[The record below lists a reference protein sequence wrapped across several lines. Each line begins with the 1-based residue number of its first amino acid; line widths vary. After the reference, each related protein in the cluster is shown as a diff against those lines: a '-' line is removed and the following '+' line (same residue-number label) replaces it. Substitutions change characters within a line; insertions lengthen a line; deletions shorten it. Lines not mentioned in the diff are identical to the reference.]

1 MERWMLNRADR
12 CIETH
17 LHLQI
22 SCQRLM
28 TRCTLLIINGPG
40 RGTRIDLR
48 PHQKSYV
55 IGRSVGSTIRLDDT
69 EVSRRHAEISFK
81 NDCFRI
87 TDLNSANGT
96 FLNGQQISDEALR
109 TGDSLRLGST
119 LLTFQNPESS
129 ANPNGPVV
137 RFASAEQQQHSAI
150 VQQVQSDEVSS
161 AGSFPDQKSSLDLLY
176 QVSEEVVRASHTL
189 ESMLQHVLDL
199 TATAVGA
206 DRACFLLTD
215 AVGTDLVPLV
225 SWVHKFKQTES
236 HTEHGQPQ
244 EDTNELLISGSIT
257 HHVLTTGEA
266 VRTADAQQDSRFQ
279 AANSV
284 VTGGI
289 TEVLCAPMKSH
300 QQVLGVLYL
309 DIISAPNQQLAGT
322 DRRFIDEHLKC
333 VLSVARQTALAVD
346 SRQYQDA
353 LLKAER
359 FAAMGQTIA
368 VLSHHIKNILQGIKG
383 GGYLIETGL
392 KQSNDEFVSQGWG
405 IVERNQNR
413 IYDLV
418 MDMLSFS
425 KDRVP
430 NLQPGDVNTVC
441 QEVAEL
447 AASKAEESGV
457 RFQFRPDHKVP
468 EAQFDHEGIHRSVL
482 NIVMNG
488 IDAVAESEN
497 GEVILQTSYDEK
509 HDVLLVAVTDNGPGI
524 PEDQRAT
531 VFHLFES
538 SKGERG
544 TGIGLPVSRKIIRE
558 HGGRIRIESE
568 PGEGTRFTL
577 TWPRGNPRPHHG
589 ATDPAQT
596 LPHDW
601 RPF

>member
-1 MERWMLNRADR
+1 
-12 CIETH
+12 
-17 LHLQI
+17 
-22 SCQRLM
+22 M

-48 PHQKSYV
+48 PHRKPYI

-69 EVSRRHAEISFK
+69 EVSRRHAEICFQ
-81 NDCFRI
+81 DGCFRI
-87 TDLNSANGT
+87 IDLTSANGT
-96 FLNGQQISDEALR
+96 FLNGQQITDEVLR
-109 TGDSLRLGST
+109 SGDSLRLGST
-119 LLTFQNPESS
+119 ILTFQNPESS
-129 ANPNGPVV
+129 ADPNAPVV
-137 RFASAEQQQHSAI
+137 RVVASEPQQHSAI
-150 VQQVQSDEVSS
+150 VQHVQSDEASS
-161 AGSFPDQKSSLDLLY
+161 DAAFPNQKSSLDLLY

-189 ESMLQHVLDL
+189 ESMLQRVLDL
-199 TATAVGA
+199 TANAVGA

-215 AVGTDLVPLV
+215 AVGTELVPLV
-225 SWVHKFKQTES
+225 SWVSKQRQQVSES
-236 HTEHGQPQ
+236 EQHTEQGQQP
-244 EDTNELLISGSIT
+244 EAADELLISGSIT
-257 HHVLTTGEA
+257 HHVLRTGEA
-266 VRTADAQQDSRFQ
+266 VRTDDAQQDIRFQ
-279 AANSV
+279 MAQSV

-289 TEVLCAPMKSH
+289 TQVLCAPMKSQ

-309 DIISAPNQQLAGT
+309 DIVSDTNQQATGT
-322 DRRFIDEHLKC
+322 MRRFVDEHLKS

-353 LLKAER
+353 LVKAER

-383 GGYLIETGL
+383 GGYLIETGI
-392 KQSNDEFVSQGWG
+392 KQSNDEFVNQGWG
-405 IVERNQNR
+405 IVERNQTR

-430 NLQPGDVNTVC
+430 NLQPGDLNAVC

-457 RFQFRPDHKVP
+457 RFQYRPDLNVP
-468 EAQFDHEGIHRSVL
+468 QAQFDHEGIHQSVL
-482 NIVMNG
+482 NIVLNG
-488 IDAVAESEN
+488 IDAVAESED
-497 GEVILQTSYDEK
+497 GEVILQTSFDEK

-538 SKGERG
+538 TKGERG

-577 TWPRGNPRPHHG
+577 TWPRGNPRPAHG

>member
-1 MERWMLNRADR
+1 
-12 CIETH
+12 
-17 LHLQI
+17 
-22 SCQRLM
+22 M
-28 TRCTLLIINGPG
+28 TRCTLLIINGPA

-48 PHQKSYV
+48 PHRQPYV

-69 EVSRRHAEISFK
+69 EVSRRHAEISFR
-81 NDCFRI
+81 DGHFRI
-87 TDLNSANGT
+87 TDLTSANGT
-96 FLNGQQISDEALR
+96 FLNGQQITDEALS

-119 LLTFQNPESS
+119 ILTFQNPESS
-129 ANPNGPVV
+129 ASPNAPVV
-137 RFASAEQQQHSAI
+137 RVVAADQQHSAI
-150 VQQVQSDEVSS
+150 VQHVQPDEVAS
-161 AGSFPDQKSSLDLLY
+161 AQAFPDQKSSLDLLY

-189 ESMLQHVLDL
+189 ESLLQRILDL
-199 TATAVGA
+199 TANAVGA

-215 AVGTDLVPLV
+215 AVGTELVPLV
-225 SWVHKFKQTES
+225 SWVSELKHSELPV
-236 HTEHGQPQ
+236 PQ
-244 EDTNELLISGSIT
+244 NSRGDDANELLISGSIT
-257 HHVLTTGEA
+257 HHVLSTGEA
-266 VRTADAQQDSRFQ
+266 VRTTDARQDSRFQ
-279 AANSV
+279 SANSV
-284 VTGGI
+284 VSGGI
-289 TEVLCAPMKSH
+289 TEVLCAPMKGH
-300 QQVLGVLYL
+300 EQVLGVLYL
-309 DIISAPNQQLAGT
+309 DIVSRADQQLAGL
-322 DRRFIDEHLKC
+322 DRRFVDEHLKC
-333 VLSVARQTALAVD
+333 VLSVARQTALAAE
-346 SRQYQDA
+346 SQQYQDA

-368 VLSHHIKNILQGIKG
+368 VLSHHIKNILQGMKG

-392 KQSNDEFVSQGWG
+392 KQANDEFVTQGWG

-430 NLQPGDVNTVC
+430 DLKSGDLNSVC
-441 QEVAEL
+441 GEVAEL
-447 AASKAEESGV
+447 AASAAEENGV
-457 RFQFRPDHKVP
+457 RFEFRADQNLP
-468 EAQFDHEGIHRSVL
+468 EGQFDHEGIHRAVL

-488 IDAVAESEN
+488 IDAVAESEH

-524 PEDQRAT
+524 PEDQRTT

-577 TWPRGNPRPHHG
+577 TWPRGNPHPAHG
-589 ATDPAQT
+589 AIDPGQT

-601 RPF
+601 KPFQT

>member
-1 MERWMLNRADR
+1 
-12 CIETH
+12 
-17 LHLQI
+17 
-22 SCQRLM
+22 M

-48 PHQKSYV
+48 PHRQAYV

-69 EVSRRHAEISFK
+69 EVSRRHAEISFRD
-81 NDCFRI
+81 NCFRI
-87 TDLNSANGT
+87 TDLTSANGT
-96 FLNGQQISDEALR
+96 FLNGQQIADEALR

-119 LLTFQNPESS
+119 ILTFQNPESS
-129 ANPNGPVV
+129 ASPNAPVV
-137 RFASAEQQQHSAI
+137 RVVPAEQQQHSAI
-150 VQQVQSDEVSS
+150 VQHVQPSEVAN
-161 AGSFPDQKSSLDLLY
+161 AGAFPNQKSSLELLY

-189 ESMLQHVLDL
+189 ESMLQRILDL

-215 AVGTDLVPLV
+215 SAGKELIPLV
-225 SWVHKFKQTES
+225 SWVSKLKHAES
-236 HTEHGQPQ
+236 PKEPNPQ
-244 EDTNELLISGSIT
+244 SEDANELLISGSIT

-284 VTGGI
+284 VSGGI
-289 TEVLCAPMKSH
+289 TEVLCAPMKGH
-300 QQVLGVLYL
+300 EHVLGVLYL
-309 DIISAPNQQLAGT
+309 DIANTTDQQMTGT
-322 DRRFIDEHLKC
+322 DRRFVDEHLKC
-333 VLSVARQTALAVD
+333 VLSVARQSALAVD

-368 VLSHHIKNILQGIKG
+368 VLSHHIKNILQGMKG

-392 KQSNDEFVSQGWG
+392 KQSNDEFVNQGWG

-430 NLQPGDVNTVC
+430 DLQSGKLNEVC

-457 RFQFRPDHKVP
+457 RFQFRPDPNVP
-468 EAQFDHEGIHRSVL
+468 EGQFDHEGIHRSVL

-509 HDVLLVAVTDNGPGI
+509 GDVLLVAVTDNGPGI
-524 PEDQRAT
+524 PEDQQAT

-558 HGGRIRIESE
+558 HGGRIQIESE

-577 TWPRGNPRPHHG
+577 TWPRGNPRPAQG
-589 ATDPAQT
+589 ATDPGQT
-596 LPHDW
+596 MPHDW
-601 RPF
+601 KPFQA

>member
-1 MERWMLNRADR
+1 
-12 CIETH
+12 
-17 LHLQI
+17 
-22 SCQRLM
+22 M
-28 TRCTLLIINGPG
+28 TRCTLLIINGPA

-48 PHQKSYV
+48 PHRQPYV

-69 EVSRRHAEISFK
+69 EVSRRHAEISFR
-81 NDCFRI
+81 DGHFRI
-87 TDLNSANGT
+87 TDLTSANGT
-96 FLNGQQISDEALR
+96 FLNGQQITDEALS

-119 LLTFQNPESS
+119 ILTFQNPESS
-129 ANPNGPVV
+129 ASPNAPVV
-137 RFASAEQQQHSAI
+137 RVVAADQQHSAI
-150 VQQVQSDEVSS
+150 VQHVQPDEVAS
-161 AGSFPDQKSSLDLLY
+161 AQAFPDQKSSLDLLY

-189 ESMLQHVLDL
+189 ESLLQRILDL
-199 TATAVGA
+199 TANAVGA

-215 AVGTDLVPLV
+215 AVGTELVPLV
-225 SWVHKFKQTES
+225 SWVSELNHSELPA
-236 HTEHGQPQ
+236 PQ
-244 EDTNELLISGSIT
+244 NSRGDDANELLISGSIT
-257 HHVLTTGEA
+257 HHVLSTGEA
-266 VRTADAQQDSRFQ
+266 VRTTDARQDSRFQ
-279 AANSV
+279 SANSV
-284 VTGGI
+284 VSGGI
-289 TEVLCAPMKSH
+289 TEVLCAPMKGH
-300 QQVLGVLYL
+300 EQVLGVLYL
-309 DIISAPNQQLAGT
+309 DIVSRADQQLAGL
-322 DRRFIDEHLKC
+322 DRRFVDEHLKC
-333 VLSVARQTALAVD
+333 VLSVARQTALAAE
-346 SRQYQDA
+346 SQQYQDA

-368 VLSHHIKNILQGIKG
+368 VLSHHIKNILQGMKG

-392 KQSNDEFVSQGWG
+392 KQANDEFVTQGWG

-430 NLQPGDVNTVC
+430 DLKSGDLNSVC
-441 QEVAEL
+441 GEVAEL
-447 AASKAEESGV
+447 AASAAEENGV
-457 RFQFRPDHKVP
+457 RFEFRADQNLP
-468 EAQFDHEGIHRSVL
+468 EGQFDHEGIHRAVL

-488 IDAVAESEN
+488 IDAVAESEH

-524 PEDQRAT
+524 PEDQRT
-531 VFHLFES
+531 NVFHLFES

-577 TWPRGNPRPHHG
+577 TWPRGNPHPAHG
-589 ATDPAQT
+589 AIDPGQT

-601 RPF
+601 KPFQT